1 MPNLSK
7 MLTGRMAGSAME
19 LRDFR
24 FLWAG
29 QAVSAVGDQLFT
41 VAVSLRVIE
50 VGGDAGDVGLVIG
63 GRILAMVLFAL
74 LGGVWADRVP
84 RRRAMIFADGFRL
97 AAITVVVLGA
107 FDTATLPLAVM
118 TFLVG
123 SGEAFFRPAYGGLVP
138 SLVPEER
145 LLSANA
151 WRGATESAAA
161 VMGPALG
168 GLLVAT
174 AGTRWAFTI
183 NAATFVVSLVCVL
196 AVTEP
201 PMRRPETRSSIIH
214 ETREGLSAVRRV
226 RWTSAVLVMTAVQ
239 TMFVVAPHMV
249 LLPVITQEEFAGP
262 SAYGLVI
269 AMFSLSGLIGTIA
282 VGRVPL
288 RRPGTSAIIFNALFT
303 AVPLVL
309 LTPFSIWW
317 VMGGYIIAGLAMMP
331 FNVLLQT
338 ALQRQFPPSLLGRV
352 TSVDWLCSLALLPI
366 GLAAA
371 GPLADAVGRTTVLVV
386 AAVVQLG
393 ASVAVLTVP
402 GVRDF
407 HQDEPSAVENSE
419 VAGDGS
425 RTSS

>member
-1 MPNLSK
+1 MPKLNESRV
-7 MLTGRMAGSAME
+7 GRMANGAMG

-24 FLWAG
+24 LLWAG

-41 VAVSLRVIE
+41 VAVSLRVLE

-63 GRILAMVLFAL
+63 GRILSMVLFAL
-74 LGGVWADRVP
+74 VGGVWADRVP
-84 RRRAMIFADGFRL
+84 RRKAMITADGFRL

-107 FDTATLPLAVM
+107 FDTSTLSLAAM

-151 WRGATESAAA
+151 WRGGMESAAA
-161 VMGPALG
+161 VVGPALG
-168 GLLVAT
+168 GILVAT
-174 AGTRWAFTI
+174 AGTRWAFAI
-183 NAATFVVSLVCVL
+183 NAATFAVSLMCVL
-196 AVTEP
+196 AVAEP
-201 PMRRPETRSSIIH
+201 PMQRPAVRSSVIR

-226 RWTSAVLVMTAVQ
+226 RWTSAVLAMTAVQ

-262 SAYGLVI
+262 SDYGLVL
-269 AMFSLSGLIGTIA
+269 AAFSLSGLVGTIV
-282 VGRVPL
+282 VGRIPL
-288 RRPGTSAIIFNALFT
+288 RRPGTSAIVFNALFA

-309 LTPFSIWW
+309 LTPFSMWW

-366 GLAAA
+366 GLASA
-371 GPLADAVGRTTVLVV
+371 GPLADALGRTTVLVV
-386 AAVVQLG
+386 AAVVQVT
-393 ASVAVLTVP
+393 ASALVLAVP

-407 HQDEPSAVENSE
+407 HQDERSAVENSE
-419 VAGDGS
+419 V
-425 RTSS
+425 